1 MLHAI
6 LDTYNQ
12 RKEKGLIEDP
22 YPEPSDHF
30 LDFLKHCDITQITT
44 AMKLCSDHCGG
55 GTHKKHH
62 SHVNKMREE

>member
-44 AMKLCSDHCGG
+44 AMK
-55 GTHKKHH
+55 
-62 SHVNKMREE
+62 